1 MKMTIAIVVAI
12 FGLYLIIFPS
22 WSVEEPD
29 LPFGVTSE
37 EWVAISENVG
47 LVVEVKKW
55 FPFTVEVEGQT
66 MPHPRAEA
74 VLMAKI
80 HGQWAV
86 IDWPTKPER
95 FEFKPLEK

>member
-1 MKMTIAIVVAI
+1 MKRTIAAIVAI
-12 FGLYLIIFPS
+12 LGLYWITVPGWTIG
-22 WSVEEPD
+22 EPD
-29 LPFGVTSE
+29 LPVGVTPD

-47 LVVEVKKW
+47 LVVELKNW
-55 FPFTVEVEGQT
+55 FPLPVEGLI

-95 FEFKPLEK
+95 FEFKPLE

>member
-1 MKMTIAIVVAI
+1 MKRAIAVVVAI
-12 FGLYLIIFPS
+12 FGLYLIISPG

-29 LPFGVTSE
+29 LPFGVTAD

-47 LVVEVKKW
+47 LVVEQKKW
-55 FPFTVEVEGQT
+55 FPFTVEVEGQI

-95 FEFKPLEK
+95 FEFKPLE

>member
-1 MKMTIAIVVAI
+1 MKRTVAAVVAI
-12 FGLYLIIFPS
+12 LGLYWITAPGWTIG
-22 WSVEEPD
+22 EPD
-29 LPFGVTSE
+29 LPIGVTSD
-37 EWVAISENVG
+37 EWVVISENVG
-47 LVVEVKKW
+47 LVVESKKW
-55 FPFTVEVEGQT
+55 FPFTVEVEGQI

-80 HGQWAV
+80 QGQWAV